1 VKLLFVAQRYGS
13 EVFGGAEAFCR
24 EFATRL
30 AARGHEVTVV
40 TSCAISYVDWAN
52 HYREG
57 ESVIDGVTVHRLPVS
72 HPRDNDLF
80 NPLNV
85 RVNAGYRPTPL
96 YLQRTWMDL
105 QGPHLDSLPSWLAAH
120 AGAFDVAV
128 FFTYLYWSTWAG
140 LPVASGMVPTVLH
153 PTAHDEPPLYL
164 TLFDSMFRL
173 PHAFGFLTPEEEAL
187 VARRFRVR
195 RPSVTTGVGV
205 ELDVSVPDAS
215 VAAFRAAHGL
225 GDDPYLVFVGRLDP
239 HKGTD
244 ELFDFFTAYKA
255 AHAGPLKLVLVGQPI
270 QPVGPHPDVV
280 VTGWV
285 DDAVRDAAL
294 AGSFALVHPS
304 YFESFSLMLVEAWA
318 HSKPA
323 LVQGYCD
330 VLAGQA
336 RRSGGGLPYRGY
348 REFEA
353 ALDLLLADDGVAQRL
368 GSAGRAYVEAN
379 YRWDDVL
386 TRYERFLAATAR

>member
-1 VKLLFVAQRYGS
+1 
-13 EVFGGAEAFCR
+13 
-24 EFATRL
+24 
-30 AARGHEVTVV
+30 
-40 TSCAISYVDWAN
+40 
-52 HYREG
+52 
-57 ESVIDGVTVHRLPVS
+57 
-72 HPRDNDLF
+72 
-80 NPLNV
+80 
-85 RVNAGYRPTPL
+85 
-96 YLQRTWMDL
+96 
-105 QGPHLDSLPSWLAAH
+105 
-120 AGAFDVAV
+120 
-128 FFTYLYWSTWAG
+128 
-140 LPVASGMVPTVLH
+140 
-153 PTAHDEPPLYL
+153 
-164 TLFDSMFRL
+164 MFRL

-205 ELDVSVPDAS
+205 ELDIAVPDAA

-244 ELFDFFTAYKA
+244 ELFDFFTTYKA
-255 AHAGPLKLVLVGQPI
+255 ANPGPLKLVLVGQPI

-285 DDAVRDAAL
+285 SDGMRDAAL

-304 YFESFSLMLVEAWA
+304 YFESFSLMLVEAWVYR
-318 HSKPA
+318 KPA
-323 LVQGYCD
+323 LVQGHCD

-353 ALDLLLADDGVAQRL
+353 ALDLLLTDDAVVTRL